1 MLARKVFASSAFLT
15 GSRFL
20 GRGLDIVAALV
31 MARFLSPA
39 DFGVVT
45 IGLAALMVL
54 ESFTELPVEDALL
67 REKELRDEDV
77 NTAFTLSALRGL
89 SVAALLC
96 ASAVPLA
103 MIYDDNRLVLL
114 ICLLAIA
121 PVARGLR
128 STMMVKFRRE
138 VNYKPLA
145 VIDMFCR
152 ITSFLLAVACAWY
165 TESYLSLVILSVT
178 PQIIELIATHLIAP
192 YRPRFTLSKMR
203 FILSFAGQVTISRVL
218 ATLSSEGDRFLV
230 GGFAGKAALGF
241 FSMGRSVATTA
252 SWAIAMPL
260 LAVMYP
266 GLAQIREDPPRFR
279 RSYLRGQGM
288 IVFAILPVSL
298 ALGVLADPL
307 VRLALGDEWLLV
319 VPVMQA
325 LSVLNAAA
333 TFSMPAHSL
342 AMATGE
348 IRQMIWRE
356 AVTLVVSIPAVTFG
370 AIYYGLSG
378 AVLGRVLAGLVHTA
392 MSLQMVTRLSDIPVA
407 RQLINPWRSVIG
419 SAMFAAVLYLVS
431 HTMADGNWVELAT
444 LLAASG
450 IAAGISYIAVHL
462 ALWKLAGMPD
472 DSPEHFLIDLIQ
484 SGLSRGNTA
493 AASS

>member
-20 GRGLDIVAALV
+20 GRGLDILAALV

-67 REKELRDEDV
+67 REKELLREDV
-77 NTAFTLSALRGL
+77 DTAFTLSALRGL
-89 SVAALLC
+89 GVGALLC
-96 ASAVPLA
+96 AAAVPLA

-114 ICLLAIA
+114 ICLLGIA

-128 STMMVKFRRE
+128 SPMMVRFARD
-138 VNYKPLA
+138 VNYKPA
-145 VIDMFCR
+145 ATIDAICR
-152 ITSFLLAVACAWY
+152 ITSFVLAVACAWY
-165 TESYLSLVILSVT
+165 TQSYLSLVLLSVT
-178 PQIIELIATHLIAP
+178 PQIIEMIATHVLAP
-192 YRPRFTLSKMR
+192 YRPHFTLRKMR
-203 FILSFAGQVTISRVL
+203 FILSFAGQVTISRVM
-218 ATLSSEGDRFLV
+218 ATLSSEGDRFIV
-230 GGFAGKAALGF
+230 GGFVSKAALGF

-252 SWAIAMPL
+252 SWSLAMPL

-266 GLAQIREDPPRFR
+266 GLAQIREEPARFR

-288 IVFAILPVSL
+288 IVFAILPLSL
-298 ALGVLADPL
+298 ALAVLADPL
-307 VRLALGDEWLLV
+307 VRLALGEEWLPV

-325 LSVLNAAA
+325 ISLLNAAA

-356 AVTLVVSIPAVTFG
+356 LATLIVSIPAVTLG
-370 AIYYGLSG
+370 AIYYGLIG
-378 AVLGRVLAGLVHTA
+378 AVLGRVLAGLVHTG
-392 MSLQMVTRLSDIPVA
+392 MSLQMVSRLADVRIA
-407 RQLINPWRSVIG
+407 TQLVNPWRSVVSSG
-419 SAMFAAVLYLVS
+419 VFAATLYLVV
-431 HTMADGNWVELAT
+431 HHMPGENWLELVMQMGVA
-444 LLAASG
+444 G
-450 IAAGISYIAVHL
+450 IAAGLAYVAVHL
-462 ALWKLAGMPD
+462 ALWKLSGLPE
-472 DSPEHFLIDLIQ
+472 DSPEHFLIDLLQ
-484 SGLSRGNTA
+484 SGLRRFSA
-493 AASS
+493 APAQS